1 MSYGV
6 QQPMATEATVDTA
19 ALAAAKR
26 KEFTR
31 TMIELAGMLPVLIV
45 ICILFA
51 VLTPNFLTQNNMV
64 NVVRQASINIVLAAG
79 MTFVILTGG
88 IDLAVGS
95 VLGFTA
101 VVAVVVSLIPSLSWA
116 AVPAALLAGLVIGV
130 LTGATVAYIGLPP
143 FIVTL
148 GTY

>member
-1 MSYGV
+1 MSHGV
-6 QQPMATEATVDTA
+6 HKPMATEATIDTT
-19 ALAAAKR
+19 ALAATKR

-31 TMIELAGMLPVLIV
+31 SMIELAGMLPVLII

-51 VLTPNFLTQNNMV
+51 VLTPNFMTQNNMV

-101 VVAVVVSLIPSLSWA
+101 VIAVVVSLIPGLSEL
-116 AVPAALLAGLVIGV
+116 AVPAALCAGLVVGV

-143 FIVTL
+143 FIVT
-148 GTY
+148 